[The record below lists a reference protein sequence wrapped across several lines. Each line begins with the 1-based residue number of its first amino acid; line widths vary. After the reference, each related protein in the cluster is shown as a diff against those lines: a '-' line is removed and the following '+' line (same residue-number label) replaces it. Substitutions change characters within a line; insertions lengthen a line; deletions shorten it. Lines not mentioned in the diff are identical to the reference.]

1 MIVNIEK
8 LQEAIIQ
15 TLREVNDACLQMRQE
30 GITVLLPDSIEFTAN
45 LVTGNDIN
53 AVPRLSTEAELDG
66 GTVVTLREQLAPDIS
81 TIRKTGESFR
91 TLSERGPTTERTTI
105 THPSVQTQA
114 GGVDRGNERVEFTY
128 TD

>member
-30 GITVLLPDSIEFTAN
+30 GITVLLPEAIEFTAN

-53 AVPRLSTEAELDG
+53 VVPRTTTEIDIDG
-66 GTVVTLREQLAPDIS
+66 GTVTTLRQQVTPDTS
-81 TIRKTGESFR
+81 TVRKSGESFR
-91 TLSERGPTTERTTI
+91 TTSERGPTTENATI
-105 THPSVQTQA
+105 THPSVQTA
-114 GGVDRGNERVEFTY
+114 SGGGDTATEQVQFTY
-128 TD
+128 TE